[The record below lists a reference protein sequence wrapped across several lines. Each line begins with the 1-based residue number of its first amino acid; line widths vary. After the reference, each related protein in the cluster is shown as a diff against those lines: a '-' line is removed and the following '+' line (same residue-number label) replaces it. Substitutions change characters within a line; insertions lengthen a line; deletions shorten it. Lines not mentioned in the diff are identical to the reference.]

1 MNNFKKILLS
11 VSILTTINI
20 FSTNCFAMKENK
32 TTKCTVPQQPNYNK
46 NNEKIPK
53 NEINNNN
60 NIINLNIKENASQ
73 SNDKYL
79 NKKRKLE
86 NETEK
91 EEIEKDDIFKK
102 PQHNKKIFG
111 CEKVP
116 KNEINSNNNI
126 INLNK
131 ENTSQSD
138 DKYLNKK
145 RKLENKTEK
154 DEIEKD
160 DIFKKPQHNKNNEK
174 ISENEINNNNNII
187 NLNKEKELNLFED
200 VLDEERLLKERYKK
214 YIILRILVN
223 KMSDQL
229 KEIVS
234 NYDSKYDKNMT
245 NGVYKIIML
254 TPSSNLKIPNLKKQL
269 IPCEFVIDLKPDD
282 IESWQGNKAE
292 ENFFSYI
299 MSNYKIIIGKA
310 IEQTMYFFKNLTEE
324 SCNEIINK
332 EEIKD
337 KFDFIFN
344 QTNLTDKEK
353 ILEKFNK
360 SIFEELKNINK
371 KDLCFKYFTNM
382 KALIDSIM
390 ISISEEN
397 KRHIKYAT
405 IITGERLKTST
416 QIEIP
421 SSTELIIF
429 SSKKDSFKT
438 YEKRTITFNEYDF
451 LNNLQ
456 DF

>member
-20 FSTNCFAMKENK
+20 FSTNCFAMKKSENIK
-32 TTKCTVPQQPNYNK
+32 NDISKKSQDNK
-46 NNEKIPK
+46 KIFSCKKVPK

-60 NIINLNIKENASQ
+60 NIINLNIKEN
-73 SNDKYL
+73 
-79 NKKRKLE
+79 
-86 NETEK
+86 
-91 EEIEKDDIFKK
+91 
-102 PQHNKKIFG
+102 
-111 CEKVP
+111 
-116 KNEINSNNNI
+116 
-126 INLNK
+126 
-131 ENTSQSD
+131 TSQSD
-138 DKYLNKK
+138 NKYLNKK

-154 DEIEKD
+154 DEIEKS
-160 DIFKKPQHNKNNEK
+160 DIFKKTQDNKKIFSCEK
-174 ISENEINNNNNII
+174 VPKNEINNNII
-187 NLNKEKELNLFED
+187 DLNKEKELNLFED
-200 VLDEERLLKERYKK
+200 ILDEERLLKERYKK
-214 YIILRILVN
+214 YIILRILIN

-229 KEIVS
+229 KEIVD
-234 NYDSKYDKNMT
+234 NYDSKIDKKMT
-245 NGVYKIIML
+245 NGVYKMIML
-254 TPSSNLKIPNLKKQL
+254 ATSSNLKIPNLKKQL
-269 IPCEFVIDLKPDD
+269 IPCEFVIDFKPDD
-282 IESWQGNKAE
+282 IKSWQGNKAE

-299 MSNYKIIIGKA
+299 MSNYKIIFGKA
-310 IEQTMYFFKNLTEE
+310 IEQTMYSLKNLTKE
-324 SCNEIINK
+324 SYNEIINK

-337 KFDFIFN
+337 KFDLIFN
-344 QTNLTDKEK
+344 QTNLTNKEK
-353 ILEKFNK
+353 ILEELNK

-371 KDLCFKYFTNM
+371 KDLCFKYFTNI

-397 KRHIKYAT
+397 KKHIKYAT

-456 DF
+456 NF

>member
-1 MNNFKKILLS
+1 
-11 VSILTTINI
+11 
-20 FSTNCFAMKENK
+20 
-32 TTKCTVPQQPNYNK
+32 
-46 NNEKIPK
+46 
-53 NEINNNN
+53 
-60 NIINLNIKENASQ
+60 
-73 SNDKYL
+73 
-79 NKKRKLE
+79 
-86 NETEK
+86 
-91 EEIEKDDIFKK
+91 
-102 PQHNKKIFG
+102 
-111 CEKVP
+111 
-116 KNEINSNNNI
+116 
-126 INLNK
+126 
-131 ENTSQSD
+131 
-138 DKYLNKK
+138 
-145 RKLENKTEK
+145 
-154 DEIEKD
+154 
-160 DIFKKPQHNKNNEK
+160 
-174 ISENEINNNNNII
+174 
-187 NLNKEKELNLFED
+187 
-200 VLDEERLLKERYKK
+200 
-214 YIILRILVN
+214 
-223 KMSDQL
+223 MSDQL

-234 NYDSKYDKNMT
+234 NYDSKYDKKMT
-245 NGVYKIIML
+245 DGVYKIIML

-360 SIFEELKNINK
+360 SIFKELKNINK

-397 KRHIKYAT
+397 KRHIIYAT

-421 SSTELIIF
+421 STTELIIF

-438 YEKRTITFNEYDF
+438 CEKRTITFNEYDF